1 MLRVWGGGLFEKD
14 VFYDECDRLGILVI
28 QDLLMACGEY
38 PEDQGWFLDRLRR
51 EAACAAKRLRSH
63 PSLAWWNGDNENAA
77 RCDLDMTEYPGRRTA
92 METAAPVLR
101 EMDPF
106 RRFTPTSPYGGKPFV
121 SVTKGTTH
129 NTFFIDWMFEQFRYG
144 DLSNYHQMFDGLL
157 SRFNSE
163 LPCMGTPALT
173 SLAPIPGGGPGV

>member
-77 RCDLDMTEYPGRRTA
+77 RCDLDMTEYPGPPHRHGNRRA
-92 METAAPVLR
+92 GPAGDGSLP
-101 EMDPF
+101 
-106 RRFTPTSPYGGKPFV
+106 
-121 SVTKGTTH
+121 SVH
-129 NTFFIDWMFEQFRYG
+129 P
-144 DLSNYHQMFDGLL
+144 H
-157 SRFNSE
+157 
-163 LPCMGTPALT
+163 
-173 SLAPIPGGGPGV
+173 